1 MTVRAISEFSFI
13 HLART
18 GNLAEVQRRLTR
30 AVTVGR
36 RNFVRVFARAKNLF
50 NLDDTLDNYWPAGDQ
65 ALDLAAA
72 AGVRT
77 LLSLGQDTTGMSW
90 DEFVTFVMACVDRWG
105 HRPDMTLQLFN
116 EPGLRDQ
123 AIVSGADDPDLL
135 RLADR
140 VADRLGHRDFLIG
153 DVLDDDNPDA
163 SADIVARYV
172 TIAKHAN
179 ILNRHPSRKGDA
191 QPDGDRFRRWI
202 DHQEGSY
209 DIVSEARKV
218 NSDAWMWID
227 EAMGFAGSPVV
238 AGHVRETDPE
248 AAVAGEA
255 TALAAEC
262 GWCFHYISEQDDN
275 VEACLAQLGPVTEQF
290 PADPSYAYHNDSWQ
304 GSATRGFTPGGK
316 MRSLVNGR
324 DGVVLGDGTVKP
336 SPTWANGYGPDGQ
349 LFNGAHVD
357 IWHVS

>member
-1 MTVRAISEFSFI
+1 
-13 HLART
+13 
-18 GNLAEVQRRLTR
+18 
-30 AVTVGR
+30 
-36 RNFVRVFARAKNLF
+36 
-50 NLDDTLDNYWPAGDQ
+50 
-65 ALDLAAA
+65 
-72 AGVRT
+72 
-77 LLSLGQDTTGMSW
+77 MSW